1 MRESDVPTQLNLA
14 AAGSVCKIWAFRPVH
29 KEKGSARSIYSED
42 LWSWLNRRPLEGSAL
57 LVVRADRSRL
67 ERREALAS
75 LRQNRSSAMVLI
87 ATRKHHG
94 RCRTGALCGTA
105 ADKFPSA

>member
-1 MRESDVPTQLNLA
+1 MSDVPTQLNLA
-14 AAGSVCKIWAFRPVH
+14 AAGSVCKIWAFHPVH

-67 ERREALAS
+67 ERREVLAS
-75 LRQNRSSAMVLI
+75 LRQW
-87 ATRKHHG
+87 
-94 RCRTGALCGTA
+94 
-105 ADKFPSA
+105 F

>member
-1 MRESDVPTQLNLA
+1 MPTQLNLA
-14 AAGSVCKIWAFRPVH
+14 AAGSVCKIWAFHPVH

-67 ERREALAS
+67 ERREALVS
-75 LRQNRSSAMVLI
+75 LRRNPAMVSPPQRISIPVTFLWQNS
-87 ATRKHHG
+87 
-94 RCRTGALCGTA
+94 ALCR
-105 ADKFPSA
+105 